1 MEGDFIVFPNKY
13 FHTFIVATSTMD
25 VVGLKG
31 KERKKE
37 IGRKI
42 NLKEIIVFPSFTESH
57 PFLYLCC
64 AGYHI
69 CAGYLKLGTA
79 LTN

>member
-1 MEGDFIVFPNKY
+1 MPQGKQGIEWLQTSARNPISDSLLPWWPFTSPNLITDMEGDFIVLPNKY

-37 IGRKI
+37 I
-42 NLKEIIVFPSFTESH
+42 
-57 PFLYLCC
+57 
-64 AGYHI
+64 
-69 CAGYLKLGTA
+69 
-79 LTN
+79 